1 VNDPYG
7 GAHPVAERSD
17 NIGHMTLLA
26 IDQRIGNH
34 LKRAEQ
40 ELMAAKTA
48 ALRPFD
54 LNVPQYTL
62 LLVVAQ
68 EPGLSGAELAR
79 RCLVTPQTMSSVLR
93 TLESRE
99 LVKREPHPVHSHVH
113 EVRLTRKAREL
124 LNDADRAACEV
135 ELRLGAAF
143 SEAESRLLLDL
154 LGRCTATLT
163 EITAEQ
169 RTRMRG

>member
-1 VNDPYG
+1 
-7 GAHPVAERSD
+7 
-17 NIGHMTLLA
+17 
-26 IDQRIGNH
+26 
-34 LKRAEQ
+34 
-40 ELMAAKTA
+40 MAAKTA

-68 EPGLSGAELAR
+68 EPGLSGAALAR

-99 LVKREPHPVHSHVH
+99 LVKREPHPVHSHIQ
-113 EVRLTRKAREL
+113 EVRLTGKAREL
-124 LNDADRAACEV
+124 LEAADKAACEV

-143 SEAESRLLLDL
+143 SEEETARLLDL

-163 EITAEQ
+163 EITTEQ
-169 RTRMRG
+169 KARGRG